1 MQLIEILFFEFPAL
15 TVIRPYLPVF
25 MVDLGLNA
33 FQVGILKCLEPVTI
47 FTTSPIWGSVADR
60 FMVHKGLLI
69 LCALGSALFFP
80 LVILVPPVYLLE
92 TDIAEN
98 NSIIDTEVRTFP
110 DVYGPSGQY
119 VNVSENQGLANRE
132 EWSPTIFTQASLITF
147 TLVGVLTLIDN
158 IFVAGFLP
166 LLDSSTMELCR
177 RYPDTSYGGQRWL
190 GAFAVVVFSPIVGFL
205 FDWFQD
211 SGIDLGE
218 MYFLHSKYLPSFVLF
233 TILMLVS
240 VIPVC
245 FMEVLASKSPPSIS
259 RELLDLFKDFHIVL
273 TFVVFIVVGICK
285 GIVVAFL
292 FIFLKELNASSM
304 LMSLSLVIT
313 CVAET
318 PCLIISG
325 KVIEKLGYEVVFASG
340 LFAYVVRLLGYSLL
354 ENPWL
359 VLLIE
364 PLHGICYGLIWPC
377 CTEYAN
383 HIAPEGM
390 SATLQSL
397 AHAAK
402 AGVGTIE

>member
-1 MQLIEILFFEFPAL
+1 
-15 TVIRPYLPVF
+15 
-25 MVDLGLNA
+25 MVDIGLNP

-47 FTTSPIWGSVADR
+47 FTTSPIWGSIADKFNVR
-60 FMVHKGLLI
+60 KGLLI
-69 LCALGSALFFP
+69 LCALGSALCFP
-80 LVILVPPVYLLE
+80 LVILVPPVNLLE
-92 TDIAEN
+92 TDEVEN
-98 NSIIDTEVRTFP
+98 TSMRDMQVRNFS

-119 VNVSENQGLANRE
+119 LNVSENPGLVNRE
-132 EWSPTIFTQASLITF
+132 EWKPSIFTQASLITF
-147 TLVGVLTLIDN
+147 TLIGILTLIDN

-177 RYPDTSYGGQRWL
+177 RYPGTSYGGQRWL
-190 GAFAVVVFSPIVGFL
+190 GAFAVVVFSPIAGFL
-205 FDWFQD
+205 FDWFENSD
-211 SGIDLGE
+211 INLGDT
-218 MYFLHSKYLPSFVLF
+218 YFLHSKYLPSFVLF

-245 FMEVLASKSPPSIS
+245 LMEVLPSKASPSIS
-259 RELLDLFKDFHIVL
+259 RELLVLFKDLHIVL
-273 TFVVFIVVGICK
+273 TFVLFIVVGMCK

-292 FIFLKELNASSM
+292 FIYLEELKASSM

-313 CVAET
+313 CLAET
-318 PCLIISG
+318 PCLIASG

-340 LFAYVVRLLGYSLL
+340 LFAYIVRLLGYSLL
-354 ENPWL
+354 ENPWM

-364 PLHGICYGLIWPC
+364 PLHGVCYGLIWPC

-390 SATLQSL
+390 SSTLQSL

-402 AGVGTIE
+402 AGVGTIA